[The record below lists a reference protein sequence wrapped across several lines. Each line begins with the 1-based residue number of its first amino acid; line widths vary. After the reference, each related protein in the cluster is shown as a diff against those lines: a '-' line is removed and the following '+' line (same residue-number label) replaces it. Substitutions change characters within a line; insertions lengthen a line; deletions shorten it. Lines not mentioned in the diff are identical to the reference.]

1 MCMMLADRPVRVME
15 RQDGRGENPSAA
27 GKELIIVA
35 ILGLILLAAAGVLT
49 AAIVTSNT
57 DSLSVSLWS
66 VDVSNVTLGVVF
78 VAGMITTVL
87 AVVGLGLLMGALRR
101 NRRLRKERRSLQREN
116 EQLAQRVDSTPP
128 PASTGPIGTT
138 PRSDEPYV
146 EHQRPDR
153 PFDDDR
159 TRVQQPVPVG
169 SGYDE
174 APADDSVTTQRR
186 RTLLPRRERT
196 TPTDTG
202 SPEA

>member
-1 MCMMLADRPVRVME
+1 ME
-15 RQDGRGENPSAA
+15 LRDGRGKSPSTA
-27 GKELIIVA
+27 GKELITVA
-35 ILGLILLAAAGVLT
+35 VLGLILLAAAGVLT
-49 AAIVTSNT
+49 AAVVTSNT

-128 PASTGPIGTT
+128 APTGPIGTT
-138 PRSDEPYV
+138 PGGDERVV
-146 EHQRPDR
+146 EQRRPDGS
-153 PFDDDR
+153 FDDDR

-169 SGYDE
+169 SGYNE
-174 APADDSVTTQRR
+174 APVDDSATPQRR
-186 RTLLPRRERT
+186 RPLLPRRERP
-196 TPTDTG
+196 TPNETD
-202 SPEA
+202 SPDA

>member
-1 MCMMLADRPVRVME
+1 MAV
-15 RQDGRGENPSAA
+15 
-27 GKELIIVA
+27 
-35 ILGLILLAAAGVLT
+35 LGLILLAAAGVLT
-49 AAIVTSNT
+49 AAVVTSNT

-128 PASTGPIGTT
+128 PAQTGPIG
-138 PRSDEPYV
+138 DERVV
-146 EHQRPDR
+146 EQRGPDR

-169 SGYDE
+169 SGYNE
-174 APADDSVTTQRR
+174 APVDDSATPQRR
-186 RTLLPRRERT
+186 RPLLPRRERP
-196 TPTDTG
+196 TPDETD
-202 SPEA
+202 SPDA